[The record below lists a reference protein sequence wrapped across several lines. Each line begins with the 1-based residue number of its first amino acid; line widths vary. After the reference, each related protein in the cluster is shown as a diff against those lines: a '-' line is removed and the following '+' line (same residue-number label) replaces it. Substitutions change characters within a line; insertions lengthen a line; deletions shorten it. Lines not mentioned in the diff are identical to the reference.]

1 MRPALVLGI
10 LFCIGV
16 LTTNGQNG
24 PVKVWEGTMP
34 LAASDEGPPDENPN
48 FDTFAQLEDY
58 PYTMRQDIRS
68 TETVHPWHALYLE
81 NEYLKCTILPQLG
94 GHIYTCVDKIN
105 GKPMF
110 YANPSFKK
118 AIIAYRGA
126 WSAFGEEFNFP
137 ISHNWVTISPVDWA
151 YSTAADGSASVTVGN
166 RDRVYGMDWTVEI
179 VLRPGSTLLE
189 EHVTLSNPSDARH
202 HFFWW
207 NNAGVEVW
215 NDSRIYYPMQFTITD
230 GAANIDT
237 WPVNSKGRDL
247 SLVGNQA
254 GDFEAFAYG
263 SSEPFMGVYSPHT
276 DSGVVHW
283 ADPSAVPSKK
293 LFSWGTDDNA
303 LDWRKRLSDNH
314 SAYVEMQSGLFRDQT
329 TYEFL
334 EPRQSIRFTEFW
346 MPVRGIGS
354 IVRANLNGV
363 LAMERT
369 RQKGGK
375 TTLKLGFNANRAI
388 PGAKISVS
396 DGEKNVFEEDISLDP
411 AVTWTHQIAGLPA
424 GKTYT
429 SLLASANGEPLLKHT
444 EGVYD
449 VLPRDRVKTGPQ
461 PRAQALDPKSWAE
474 EDFLKSGT
482 DLELQG
488 DYLNAWDNYQSGLAK
503 FPASAPLLK
512 AAGRLA
518 DHLWRYQEASALLG
532 KAEGL
537 APSDA
542 ETHYYRGIAETA
554 LDHPGDARTE
564 LEAAYNSP
572 SFKTAAGP
580 LLAELKARQH
590 DATGALKLLKAS
602 CPASSDV
609 SSQPHSEDPR
619 CIEDTVAL
627 ERATGD
633 LEAARN
639 LANESLP
646 RYPTS
651 LFLRNEAA
659 KVGSRVKPA
668 GPELDRHLAADT
680 NRILNLVLQYNRLGL
695 YADSLELLNRS
706 YPTVAPED
714 REPGAPLTSTD
725 PLLAYYRGF
734 CREKLGQSGAADYA
748 AASHMPLLYI
758 FPSEPDEI
766 TVLHAALAVNASD
779 ASAHFLL
786 GTLFFSKG
794 IVDPALEEWKLAES
808 LNPKIPSLQVSMGR
822 VLLEV
827 KEQPAKAA
835 AEFQCGLQMEPSNAA
850 LYLGL
855 NRAMRKMGKTPAQR
869 AEMMKRFPD
878 PANMPEPLVRALVE
892 ALRESGRTD
901 EANAVLAHRFL
912 PRKEG
917 EAPLQPLK

>member
-1 MRPALVLGI
+1 MRRALVFWI
-10 LFCIGV
+10 FFCIGA
-16 LTTNGQNG
+16 LTMNGQ
-24 PVKVWEGTMP
+24 VKVWEGTMP

-48 FDTFAQLEDY
+48 FDTFAELEDY
-58 PYTMRQDIRS
+58 PYTMRQDIRA

-81 NEYLKCTILPQLG
+81 NEYLKCTVLPQLG
-94 GHIYTCVDKIN
+94 GHIYTCIDKIN
-105 GKPMF
+105 GRSMF

-189 EHVTLSNPSDARH
+189 EHVTLSNHSDARH

-215 NDSRIYYPMQFTITD
+215 NDSRIYYPMQFTIGD
-230 GAANIDT
+230 GGAEIDT
-237 WPVNSKGRDL
+237 WPVNLKGKDL
-247 SLVGNQA
+247 SVVGNQD

-263 SSEPFMGVYSPHT
+263 SSEAFMGIYSPHT

-283 ADPSAVPSKK
+283 ADPKSVPSKK
-293 LFSWGTDDNA
+293 FFAWGTNSNA
-303 LDWRKRLSDNH
+303 LDWRNRLSDNH
-314 SAYVEMQSGLFRDQT
+314 SAYVEMQSGLFKDQT

-334 EPRQSIRFTEFW
+334 EPGQAIRFTEFW

-354 IVRANLNGV
+354 IARANLNGV
-363 LAMERT
+363 LAMGRS

-375 TTLKLGFNANRAI
+375 VALKIGFNANRAI
-388 PGAKISVS
+388 AGAKITVS
-396 DGEKNVFEEDISLDP
+396 DGEKNVLEEDVSLDP
-411 AVTWTHQIAGLPA
+411 AVTWTRQIADLPVD
-424 GKTYT
+424 KTYT
-429 SLLASANGEPLLKHT
+429 FLLASANGEVLLKHS

-449 VLPRDRVKTGPQ
+449 VVPRDRVETGPQ
-461 PRAQALDPKSWAE
+461 PRAQVPDLKLWVE
-474 EDFLKSGT
+474 GDFLKRGT
-482 DLELQG
+482 YLELQG
-488 DYLNAWDNYQSGLAK
+488 DYLNAWDDYQSGLEK
-503 FPASAPLLK
+503 FPASVALLK

-518 DHLWRYQEASALLG
+518 DGLWRYQEAATLLG
-532 KAEGL
+532 KAEER

-542 ETHYYRGIAETA
+542 EIHYYRGIAEAA
-554 LDHPGDARTE
+554 LDHPADAHTE
-564 LEAAYNSP
+564 LEAAHNSP
-572 SFKTAAGP
+572 SFRGAGGL
-580 LLAELKARQH
+580 LLAELMARQH
-590 DATGALKLLKAS
+590 DASGALKVLEAS
-602 CPASSDV
+602 CRASSEVD
-609 SSQPHSEDPR
+609 SQPHSDSEDLR
-619 CIEDTVAL
+619 CVEETVAL

-633 LEAARN
+633 LEAARS
-639 LANESLP
+639 LAGKSLP
-646 RYPTS
+646 RFPTS

-659 KVGSRVKPA
+659 KAGSPVKPA

-680 NRILNLVLQYNRLGL
+680 NRILNLVLRYNRLGL
-695 YADSLELLNRS
+695 YVDSLELLNRS

-714 REPGAPLTSTD
+714 SEPSEPSPSAD

-748 AASHMPLLYI
+748 AASQMPLLYI

-794 IVDPALEEWKLAES
+794 IVDPALAEWKLAES
-808 LNPKIPSLQVSMGR
+808 LNPKIPSLQANMGR
-822 VLLEV
+822 VLLTV
-827 KEQPAKAA
+827 KEHPAEAA
-835 AEFQCGLQMEPSNAA
+835 AEFQRGLQMEPNNAA

-855 NRAMRKMGKTPAQR
+855 NRAMQQTGKTPAQR

-878 PANMPEPLVRALVE
+878 PANMSEPLVRALVD
-892 ALRESGRTD
+892 ALRESGRND

-917 EAPLQPLK
+917 EAPLQSQK